1 MNPSDVT
8 AWFATALFP
17 STAMAGLV
25 LRRFLTGAFAIRLR
39 PHFILGYAVLALAVM
54 HTFVAMPNA
63 RALSGTDLRLAAL
76 ALFGLGLQTF
86 VGMSLQAPGLYRGA
100 LRRWHVATTVAVA
113 GLIAGH
119 ILLTI

>member
-1 MNPSDVT
+1 MNPGDVT

-17 STAMAGLV
+17 STAVAGLV

-39 PHFILGYAVLALAVM
+39 PHFILGYAVLGLAFI
-54 HTFVAMPNA
+54 HAFVAMPNA
-63 RALSGTDLRLAAL
+63 HALGVTDLRLAAL

-86 VGMSLQAPGLYRGA
+86 VGMSLQAPGIYRGI

-113 GLIAGH
+113 ILIAGH
-119 ILLTI
+119 ILLTL